1 MEKMENQGTIAAFL
15 IVGLLVGLGV
25 GYMLPGLMTPPPVEP
40 TDLLETIQDRGYM
53 VVGTSSGFYPF
64 EMVNTTTSALYGFDI
79 DLAEYVATEL
89 GVTVQWQDMDFGNL
103 VGACGAGTIDMIAAA
118 TFITA
123 DRNEQLL
130 PSVWYLRANMVII
143 VKNSSVLTVASY
155 DDLDGLDVGVQT
167 GTAEDFEL
175 LDHNDAGGTI
185 SIQEYPYLDQMFLDL
200 NSGLLD
206 AIYIDEPVLPQYD
219 QIYDLKIIYTVL
231 APPMAFYVA
240 YDNPDFYEAVNNAM
254 AKAFETGFIDDLILE
269 YFM

>member
-1 MEKMENQGTIAAFL
+1 MENQGTIAAVL
-15 IVGLLVGLGV
+15 IVGLVIGLGV

-143 VKNSSVLTVASY
+143 VKNSSVLTVDSY

-200 NSGLLD
+200 NTGLLD
-206 AIYIDEPVLPQYD
+206 AIYIDEPVLPQYN

>member
-1 MEKMENQGTIAAFL
+1 MENQGTIAAVL
-15 IVGLLVGLGV
+15 IVGLVVGLGV

-64 EMVNTTTSALYGFDI
+64 EMENTTDSSLYGFDI
-79 DLAEYVATEL
+79 DLADYVANEL
-89 GVTVQWQDMDFGNL
+89 GVTIQWQDMDFATL
-103 VGACGAGTIDMIAAA
+103 VGQCVSGTIDMIAAA
-118 TFITA
+118 TFITPL
-123 DRNEQLL
+123 RNEQLL

-143 VKNSSVLTVASY
+143 VKNTSVLTVSSY
-155 DDLDGLDVGVQT
+155 DDLDGLSVGVQT
-167 GTAEDFEL
+167 GTAEDYEI
-175 LDHNDAGGTI
+175 LDHNDEGGTVDL
-185 SIQEYPYLDQMFLDL
+185 QEYPYLDEMFIDL

-206 AIYIDEPVLPQYD
+206 AIYIDEPVLAQYN

-254 AKAFETGFIDDLILE
+254 AKAYETGFIDELVLE
-269 YFM
+269 YFT

>member
-1 MEKMENQGTIAAFL
+1 MENQGTIAAVL
-15 IVGLLVGLGV
+15 IIGLVVGLGV
-25 GYMLPGLMTPPPVEP
+25 GYMLPGLMTPPPTEP

-64 EMVNTTTSALYGFDI
+64 EMVNTTDSSLYGFDI
-79 DLAEYVATEL
+79 DLADYVANEL
-89 GVTVQWQDMDFGNL
+89 GVTIQWQDMDFGAL
-103 VGACGAGTIDMIAAA
+103 VTSCAAGTIDMIAAA
-118 TFITA
+118 TFITPE
-123 DRNEQLL
+123 RNEQLL

-143 VKNSSVLTVASY
+143 VKNDSLLTVDDY

-167 GTAEDFEL
+167 GTAEHFEL

-185 SIQEYPYLDQMFLDL
+185 TIAEYPYLDQMFLDL
-200 NSGLLD
+200 NNGLID

-240 YDNPDFYEAVNNAM
+240 YDNPDFYDAINNAM
-254 AKAFETGFIDDLILE
+254 SKAYETGFIYELILE
-269 YFM
+269 YFT

>member
-1 MEKMENQGTIAAFL
+1 MENQGTIAAVL
-15 IVGLLVGLGV
+15 VVGLLIGLGV
-25 GYMLPGLMTPPPVEP
+25 GYMLPGLLTPPTEP

-64 EMVNTTTSALYGFDI
+64 EMVNTTDDSLYGFDI
-79 DLAEYVATEL
+79 DLAEYVADEL
-89 GVTVQWQDMDFGNL
+89 GVTIQWQDMDFGAL
-103 VGACGAGTIDMIAAA
+103 VGACTAGTIDMIAAA
-118 TFITA
+118 TFITSE
-123 DRNEQLL
+123 RNEQLL

-143 VKNSSVLTVASY
+143 VKNVSALTVNDY
-155 DDLDGLDVGVQT
+155 DDLNGLSVGVQT

-185 SIQEYPYLDQMFLDL
+185 DIQEYPYLDQIFLDL

-206 AIYIDEPVLPQYD
+206 AIYIDEPVLAQYS
-219 QIYDLKIIYTVL
+219 QIYELKIIYTVL

-254 AKAFETGFIDDLILE
+254 AKAFETGFVDQLVLE
-269 YFM
+269 YFT